1 MNNIREWN
9 IYLVTDRNL
18 SLGRSLSEICV
29 AAINGGVSVIQIRE
43 KSLDSRTFFQEAMAV
58 RDLMR
63 NSRIPLIINDRIDI
77 ALAVEADGVH
87 LGQSDIPLREAR
99 DILGPDR
106 IIGWSVESPEDI
118 RSQEASIADYL
129 AVGPIFFTSTKS
141 DISQPW
147 GIEGMRSARSIT
159 DKPLVA
165 IGGLSESNIRDVVD
179 AGADC
184 VALVSAIVSAHDVKS
199 TTKMLSKLVLESKLV
214 RDGQSR
220 S

>member
-1 MNNIREWN
+1 MNNIRDWN

-18 SLGRSLSEICV
+18 SLGRSLSQICV
-29 AAINGGVSVIQIRE
+29 AAIKGGVSVIQIRE
-43 KSLDSRTFFQEAMAV
+43 KSIDSRTFFQEAMAV

-199 TTKMLSKLVLESKLV
+199 ATEMLSKLVLESKLV